1 MKLFIHYLHVLLLV
15 LLLPGLK
22 INAQQKNAGT
32 EESIASIRTEF
43 KRINAS
49 ALSTEEFQYDSA
61 GCVDEGVVTY
71 FLENQAIVKIVES
84 GAIGD
89 GSWTREFY
97 YQSGKFIFCYE
108 EIVGGPAEGPETK
121 SEYRTYVKDDKVI
134 RYMEDK
140 KTVPANSKA
149 TGQVSTAYRLLKAY
163 RTKDFAKVLCE

>member
-15 LLLPGLK
+15 LMLPALQIK
-22 INAQQKNAGT
+22 AQQKNSGT
-32 EESIASIRTEF
+32 EESIAAIRTEF

-71 FLENQAIVKIVES
+71 FLENQEIVKIVES

-108 EIVGGPAEGPETK
+108 QIVGGPAEGPETK
-121 SEYRTYVKDDKVI
+121 SEFRPYVKDDKVI
-134 RYMEDK
+134 RFMDDK
-140 KTVPANSKA
+140 KIVPPTSKA
-149 TGQVSTAYRLLKAY
+149 TGQLRTAPRLLKAY

>member
-15 LLLPGLK
+15 LMLPALQIK
-22 INAQQKNAGT
+22 AQQKNSGT
-32 EESIASIRTEF
+32 EESIAAIRTEF

-71 FLENQAIVKIVES
+71 FLENQEIVKIVES

-108 EIVGGPAEGPETK
+108 QIVGGPAEGPETK
-121 SEYRTYVKDDKVI
+121 SEFRTYVKDDKVI
-134 RYMEDK
+134 RFMDDK
-140 KTVPANSKA
+140 KIVPPTSKA
-149 TGQVSTAYRLLKAY
+149 TGQLRTAPRLLKAY
-163 RTKDFAKVLCE
+163 HTKDFAKVLCE

>member
-15 LLLPGLK
+15 LMLPALQIK
-22 INAQQKNAGT
+22 AQQKNSGT
-32 EESIASIRTEF
+32 EESIAAIRTEF

-71 FLENQAIVKIVES
+71 FLENQEIVKIVES

-108 EIVGGPAEGPETK
+108 QIVGGPAEGPETK
-121 SEYRTYVKDDKVI
+121 SEFRTYVKDDKVI
-134 RYMEDK
+134 RFMDDK
-140 KTVPANSKA
+140 KIIPPTSKA
-149 TGQVSTAYRLLKAY
+149 TGQLSTAPRLLKAY

>member
-1 MKLFIHYLHVLLLV
+1 MKLFIHYLRVLLLV
-15 LLLPGLK
+15 LMLPGLQ
-22 INAQQKNAGT
+22 INAQQKNSGT

-43 KRINAS
+43 KRINNA
-49 ALSTEEFQYDSA
+49 ALTTEEFQYDSA

-71 FLENQAIVKIVES
+71 FLENQEIVKIVES

-121 SEYRTYVKDDKVI
+121 TAFRTYVKDDKVI

-149 TGQVSTAYRLLKAY
+149 TGQVSTASKLLKAY